1 MRCSQPFRS
10 KFQIVYINEILADLL
25 LKTTHQQHS
34 RWTDWHFIYNKQRNM
49 WVGHCFSS
57 WWHHVW
63 LRYWTPIAI
72 NMCMHMPHW
81 QGKDWSWGRG
91 GGGWG
96 VKVYY
101 MYSHNRVF
109 TNSSKFQKSMHIP
122 VVAWCWSILSKTFR
136 TTWLSL
142 DDHTIEIWKIG
153 EYREW
158 LARIQQ

>member
-49 WVGHCFSS
+49 WVGQCFSS

-81 QGKDWSWGRG
+81 QGKG
-91 GGGWG
+91 GGGC
-96 VKVYY
+96 K
-101 MYSHNRVF
+101 
-109 TNSSKFQKSMHIP
+109 
-122 VVAWCWSILSKTFR
+122 SILYVLAQSGIHELKQIPKKHA
-136 TTWLSL
+136 
-142 DDHTIEIWKIG
+142 HTCGGLVLVNFIKNIQDN
-153 EYREW
+153 
-158 LARIQQ
+158 LAVTEQSYDWDLKNRII